1 LIKNIFKYNRITMLD
16 NFEKLWRDALFEIE
30 PNVSKANFSTWFKD
44 TYISKYEDGVVTINV
59 PNDFVKEW
67 LSTKY
72 YKFVISSLRNLNP
85 SIRHADYLIV
95 SRPPQTNQ
103 PEKKSYFKQ
112 QRNNEEQLGFQEL
125 NTDTEANLNPK
136 YTFDSFVVASFNEVA
151 HSAAA
156 AVSKNI
162 GNLYNPLF
170 IYGGVGLG
178 KTHLLQAIGNETKK
192 NNPAVKVQYLT
203 SEKFANDYVLSIQNK
218 NIHIFKEK
226 YRKYN
231 LLIVDDIQFF
241 SDKLKIQ
248 EEFFHVFNALYDGNN
263 QIIFSSDKPPQY
275 IVGLEDRLKSRF
287 EGGMMV
293 DISQPS
299 LEERMAILRVKM
311 QQRGYLISDEIIDFI
326 AKNIK
331 ENIRELEGALNS
343 VIGQSKI
350 RGRVL
355 GLVDVEEILKRK
367 IKPVRVVTADSVIK
381 IIANYYNMEE
391 KKLNEKT
398 RRQEIVKPRQIAM
411 YLLRNDL
418 NTSYPYIGRRLG
430 QKDHTTAIHA
440 YKKITHDI
448 KNDKKL
454 EQEINNIREM
464 ISKN

>member
-1 LIKNIFKYNRITMLD
+1 MPD
-16 NFEKLWRDALFEIE
+16 NFEKLWKDALFEIE

-95 SRPPQTNQ
+95 SKPPQINQ
-103 PEKKSYFKQ
+103 PEKKQYFKQ
-112 QRNNEEQLGFQEL
+112 QGNNEEQLGFQEL
-125 NTDTEANLNPK
+125 NTDTEANLNPR

-151 HSAAA
+151 HSAAI
-156 AVSKNI
+156 AVSKSI

-192 NNPAVKVQYLT
+192 NNPATKVQYLT

-218 NIHIFKEK
+218 NIHLFKEK

-248 EEFFHVFNALYDGNN
+248 EEFFHIFNALYDGNN

-350 RGRVL
+350 RGRIL
-355 GLVDVEEILKRK
+355 NLIDVEEILKRK
-367 IKPVRVVTADSVIK
+367 IKPIRVITADSVIK
-381 IIANYYNMEE
+381 IIANYYNIEE
-391 KKLNEKT
+391 KKINEKT

-440 YKKITHDI
+440 YKKITCDI

>member
-1 LIKNIFKYNRITMLD
+1 MLD
-16 NFEKLWRDALFEIE
+16 NFEKLWKDALFEIE

-95 SRPPQTNQ
+95 SKPPQINQ
-103 PEKKSYFKQ
+103 PEKKQYFKQ
-112 QRNNEEQLGFQEL
+112 QGNNEEQLGFQEL
-125 NTDTEANLNPK
+125 NTDTEANLNPR

-151 HSAAA
+151 HSAAI

-192 NNPAVKVQYLT
+192 NNPATKVQYLT

-218 NIHIFKEK
+218 NIHLFKEK

-248 EEFFHVFNALYDGNN
+248 EEFFHIFNALYDGNN

-350 RGRVL
+350 RGRIL
-355 GLVDVEEILKRK
+355 NLIDVEEILKRK
-367 IKPVRVVTADSVIK
+367 IKPIRVITADSVIK
-381 IIANYYNMEE
+381 IIANYYNIEE
-391 KKLNEKT
+391 KKINEKT

-440 YKKITHDI
+440 YKKITCDI

-454 EQEINNIREM
+454 EQEINNIREI

>member
-1 LIKNIFKYNRITMLD
+1 MLD
-16 NFEKLWRDALFEIE
+16 NLEKLWKDALFEIE
-30 PNVSKANFSTWFKD
+30 PNVSKANFSTWFKN
-44 TYISKYEDGVVTINV
+44 TYISKYDDGVVTINV

-95 SRPPQTNQ
+95 SQPPQIEQ
-103 PEKKSYFKQ
+103 KDKKQRPKPQ
-112 QRNNEEQLGFQEL
+112 QNNEEQLGFQEL
-125 NTDTEANLNPK
+125 NADTEANLNPK
-136 YTFDSFVVASFNEVA
+136 YTFDNFVVASFNEVA
-151 HSAAA
+151 HSAAL
-156 AVSKNI
+156 AVSKSI

-178 KTHLLQAIGNETKK
+178 KTHLLQAIGNETRK
-192 NNPAVKVQYLT
+192 NNPLIKVQYLT

-218 NIHIFKEK
+218 NIHLFKEK

-299 LEERMAILRVKM
+299 MEERMAILRVKM
-311 QQRGYLISDEIIDFI
+311 QQRGHLIPDEITDFI
-326 AKNIK
+326 AQNIK

-350 RGRVL
+350 RGRTL
-355 GLVDVEEILKRK
+355 NLADVEEILKRK
-367 IKPVRVVTADSVIK
+367 IKPIKVVTADSVIK
-381 IIANYYNMEE
+381 IIANYYNIEE
-391 KKLNEKT
+391 KNINEKT
-398 RRQEIVKPRQIAM
+398 RRQEVVKPRQIAM
-411 YLLRNDL
+411 YILRNDL
-418 NTSYPYIGRRLG
+418 NTPYPYIGRRLG

-440 YKKITHDI
+440 YKKITCDI

-454 EQEINNIREM
+454 EQEINNIREL
-464 ISKN
+464 ILKS

>member
-1 LIKNIFKYNRITMLD
+1 
-16 NFEKLWRDALFEIE
+16 
-30 PNVSKANFSTWFKD
+30 
-44 TYISKYEDGVVTINV
+44 
-59 PNDFVKEW
+59 
-67 LSTKY
+67 
-72 YKFVISSLRNLNP
+72 
-85 SIRHADYLIV
+85 
-95 SRPPQTNQ
+95 
-103 PEKKSYFKQ
+103 
-112 QRNNEEQLGFQEL
+112 
-125 NTDTEANLNPK
+125 
-136 YTFDSFVVASFNEVA
+136 EVA
-151 HSAAA
+151 HSAAI
-156 AVSKNI
+156 AVSKSL

-178 KTHLLQAIGNETKK
+178 KTHLLQSIGNEIRK
-192 NNPAVKVQYLT
+192 NKPSAKVHYLT
-203 SEKFANDYVLSIQNK
+203 SEKFANDYINSIQNK
-218 NIHIFKEK
+218 NIHLFKEK

-275 IVGLEDRLKSRF
+275 IIGLEDRLKSRF
-287 EGGMMV
+287 EGGMMI

-311 QQRGYLISDEIIDFI
+311 QQKGYLISDEIIDFI

-355 GLVDVEEILKRK
+355 DLKDVEDILKRK
-367 IKPVRVVTADSVIK
+367 IKPTK
-381 IIANYYNMEE
+381 IITIDHLIKVIALYYNIEE
-391 KKLNEKT
+391 KSLSEKT

-440 YKKITHDI
+440 YKKITNEI
-448 KNDKKL
+448 KINKNL
-454 EQEINNIREM
+454 EQEIINIREM
-464 ISKN
+464 IFKA

>member
-1 LIKNIFKYNRITMLD
+1 MLD
-16 NFEKLWRDALFEIE
+16 NLEKLWKDALFEIE
-30 PNVSKANFSTWFKD
+30 PNVSKANFSTWFKN

-85 SIRHADYLIV
+85 SIRHADYLIF
-95 SRPPQTNQ
+95 SQPPQFEQKDKKQ
-103 PEKKSYFKQ
+103 PQKQ
-112 QRNNEEQLGFQEL
+112 QQNNEEQLGFQEL
-125 NTDTEANLNPK
+125 NTDADTNLNPK
-136 YTFDSFVVASFNEVA
+136 YTFDNFVVASFNEVA
-151 HSAAA
+151 HSAAL
-156 AVSKNI
+156 AVSKSI

-178 KTHLLQAIGNETKK
+178 KTHLLQAIGNETRK
-192 NNPAVKVQYLT
+192 NNPSIKVQYLT

-218 NIHIFKEK
+218 NIHLFKEK

-293 DISQPS
+293 DVSQPS
-299 LEERMAILRVKM
+299 LEERLAILRVKM
-311 QQRGYLISDEIIDFI
+311 QQKGYLIPDEITDFI
-326 AKNIK
+326 AQNIK

-350 RGRVL
+350 RGRIL
-355 GLVDVEEILKRK
+355 NLSDVEEILKRK
-367 IKPVRVVTADSVIK
+367 IKPVKVVTADHVIK
-381 IIANYYNMEE
+381 IIANYYNIEE
-391 KKLNEKT
+391 KKINEKT

-411 YLLRNDL
+411 YILRNDL
-418 NTSYPYIGRRLG
+418 NTPYPYIVPKVG
-430 QKDHTTAIHA
+430 
-440 YKKITHDI
+440 
-448 KNDKKL
+448 
-454 EQEINNIREM
+454 
-464 ISKN
+464 

>member
-1 LIKNIFKYNRITMLD
+1 MAMLD
-16 NFEKLWRDALFEIE
+16 DLEKLWKDALFEIE

-44 TYISKYEDGVVTINV
+44 TSISKCDGGVVTINV

-85 SIRHADYLIV
+85 SIRHVDYLIV
-95 SRPPQTNQ
+95 SRPPKFEQKDKKQ
-103 PEKKSYFKQ
+103 PLKQ
-112 QRNNEEQLGFQEL
+112 PQKNDEQLGFQEL
-125 NTDTEANLNPK
+125 ISDTEANLNPK
-136 YTFDSFVVASFNEVA
+136 YTFDTFVVASFNEVA
-151 HSAAA
+151 HSAAV

-178 KTHLLQAIGNETKK
+178 KTHLLQAIGNETRKI
-192 NNPAVKVQYLT
+192 NPLVKVQYLT
-203 SEKFANDYVLSIQNK
+203 SEKFANDYIRSIQNK
-218 NIHIFKEK
+218 NIHLFKEK

-248 EEFFHVFNALYDGNN
+248 EEFFHVFNSLYDGNN
-263 QIIFSSDKPPQY
+263 QIIFSSDKPPQH
-275 IVGLEDRLKSRF
+275 IIGLEDRLRSRF

-299 LEERMAILRVKM
+299 LEERVAILRVKM
-311 QQRGYLISDEIIDFI
+311 QQRGCFIPDEITDFI
-326 AKNIK
+326 ATNIK

-350 RGRVL
+350 RGRIL
-355 GLVDVEEILKRK
+355 GLVDVEDILKRK
-367 IKPVRVVTADSVIK
+367 IKPVRVVTADQVIK
-381 IIANYYNMEE
+381 TIAVYYNIEE
-391 KKLNEKT
+391 KNISEKT
-398 RRQEIVKPRQIAM
+398 RRQEVVKPRQIAM

-418 NTSYPYIGRRLG
+418 NTPYPYIGRRLG

-440 YKKITHDI
+440 YKKITQDI
-448 KNDKKL
+448 KNNKKL
-454 EQEINNIREM
+454 EQEINNIRDM
-464 ISKN
+464 ILKN

>member
-1 LIKNIFKYNRITMLD
+1 MLD
-16 NFEKLWRDALFEIE
+16 NFEKLWKDALFEIE
-30 PNVSKANFSTWFKD
+30 PNVSRANFSTWFKD

-85 SIRHADYLIV
+85 GIRHADYLIV
-95 SRPPQTNQ
+95 SRPPQPEQ
-103 PEKKSYFKQ
+103 PEKKQHPKQ
-112 QRNNEEQLGFQEL
+112 RQNNEEQLGFQEL
-125 NTDTEANLNPK
+125 NTDAEANLNPR
-136 YTFDSFVVASFNEVA
+136 YTFDTFVVASFNEVA
-151 HSAAA
+151 HSAAM

-162 GNLYNPLF
+162 GRLYNPLF

-178 KTHLLQAIGNETKK
+178 KTHLLQAIGNETRK

-218 NIHIFKEK
+218 NIHLFKEK

-263 QIIFSSDKPPQY
+263 QIVFSSDKPPQY

-293 DISQPS
+293 DISSPL

-311 QQRGYLISDEIIDFI
+311 QQRGYLIPDEITDFI

-350 RGRVL
+350 RGRTL
-355 GLVDVEEILKRK
+355 NLSDVEEILKRK
-367 IKPVRVVTADSVIK
+367 IKPVKIVTPDHVIK
-381 IIANYYNMEE
+381 IIANYYNIEE
-391 KKLNEKT
+391 KKINEKT

-440 YKKITHDI
+440 YKKITCDI

-454 EQEINNIREM
+454 EQEINNIRDL
-464 ISKN
+464 ILKN

>member
-1 LIKNIFKYNRITMLD
+1 MLD
-16 NFEKLWRDALFEIE
+16 DLEKLWRDALFEIE
-30 PNVSKANFSTWFKD
+30 PNVSRANFCTWFKN
-44 TYISKYEDGVVTINV
+44 TYISKYDNGVITISV

-85 SIRHADYLIV
+85 NIRHFECLIV
-95 SRPPQTNQ
+95 PNLKKTEAVDKKQPQ
-103 PEKKSYFKQ
+103 KSKSA
-112 QRNNEEQLGFQEL
+112 NEEQLGFNEF
-125 NTDTEANLNPK
+125 NVDTEANLNPK
-136 YTFDSFVVASFNEVA
+136 YTFDSFVVAPFNEVA
-151 HSAAA
+151 HSAAM
-156 AVSKNI
+156 AVSKSL

-178 KTHLLQAIGNETKK
+178 KTHLLQSIGNEIRK
-192 NNPAVKVQYLT
+192 NRPSAKVHYLT
-203 SEKFANDYVLSIQNK
+203 SEKFANDYINSIQNK
-218 NIHIFKEK
+218 NIHVFKEK

-248 EEFFHVFNALYDGNN
+248 EEFFHVFNSLYDGNN

-350 RGRVL
+350 RGKTL
-355 GLVDVEEILKRK
+355 DLKDVEDVLKRK
-367 IKPVRVVTADSVIK
+367 IKPSKVVTVDYVIK
-381 IIANYYNMEE
+381 TIAMYYNIEE
-391 KKLNEKT
+391 KSLSEKT
-398 RRQEIVKPRQIAM
+398 RRQEIVKPRQVAM

-440 YKKITHDI
+440 YKKINNDI
-448 KNDKKL
+448 KNNKSL
-454 EQEINNIREM
+454 EQELNNIRELLFK
-464 ISKN
+464 I

>member
-1 LIKNIFKYNRITMLD
+1 MLD
-16 NFEKLWRDALFEIE
+16 NLEKLWKDALFEIE
-30 PNVSKANFSTWFKD
+30 PNVSKANFSTWFKN

-85 SIRHADYLIV
+85 SIRHADYLIF
-95 SRPPQTNQ
+95 SQPPQFEQKDKKQ
-103 PEKKSYFKQ
+103 PQKQ
-112 QRNNEEQLGFQEL
+112 QQNNEEQLGFQEL
-125 NTDTEANLNPK
+125 NTDAEANLNPK
-136 YTFDSFVVASFNEVA
+136 YTFDNFVVASFNEVA
-151 HSAAA
+151 HSAAL
-156 AVSKNI
+156 AVSKSI

-178 KTHLLQAIGNETKK
+178 KTHLLQAIGNETRK
-192 NNPAVKVQYLT
+192 NNPSIKVQYLT

-218 NIHIFKEK
+218 NIHLFKEK

-293 DISQPS
+293 DVSQPS
-299 LEERMAILRVKM
+299 LEERLAILRVKM
-311 QQRGYLISDEIIDFI
+311 QQKGYLIPDEITDFI

-350 RGRVL
+350 RGRIL
-355 GLVDVEEILKRK
+355 NLSDVEEILKRK
-367 IKPVRVVTADSVIK
+367 IKPVKVVTADHVIK
-381 IIANYYNMEE
+381 IIANYYNIEE
-391 KKLNEKT
+391 KKINEKT

-411 YLLRNDL
+411 YILRNDL
-418 NTSYPYIGRRLG
+418 NTPYPYIGRRLG

-440 YKKITHDI
+440 YKKITCDI

-454 EQEINNIREM
+454 EQEINNIRD
-464 ISKN
+464 IILKS

>member
-1 LIKNIFKYNRITMLD
+1 MLD
-16 NFEKLWRDALFEIE
+16 NFEKLWKDALFEIE

-44 TYISKYEDGVVTINV
+44 TSISKYDNGVVLIDV
-59 PNDFVKEW
+59 PNDFVRER

-72 YKFVISSLRNLNP
+72 YKFIISSLRNLNP
-85 SIRHADYLIV
+85 TIRHFECLIV
-95 SRPPQTNQ
+95 SKPRKT
-103 PEKKSYFKQ
+103 EFIDKKQIIKNSQ
-112 QRNNEEQLGFQEL
+112 SNEEQLGFQDF
-125 NTDTEANLNPK
+125 NIDTEANLNPK
-136 YTFDSFVVASFNEVA
+136 YTFDSFVVAPFNEVA
-151 HSAAA
+151 HSASV
-156 AVSKNI
+156 AVSKSL

-178 KTHLLQAIGNETKK
+178 KTHLLQSIGNEIRK
-192 NNPAVKVQYLT
+192 NKPSAKVHYLT
-203 SEKFANDYVLSIQNK
+203 SEKFANDYVLAIQNK
-218 NIHIFKEK
+218 NISLFKEK

-287 EGGMMV
+287 EGGMMI

-311 QQRGYLISDEIIDFI
+311 QQKSYLISDEIIDFI
-326 AKNIK
+326 ARNIK

-350 RGRVL
+350 RGKILDLKEVE
-355 GLVDVEEILKRK
+355 DVLKRK
-367 IKPVRVVTADSVIK
+367 IKPIKIVTVDHVIK
-381 IIANYYNMEE
+381 IIAMYYNIEE
-391 KKLNEKT
+391 KSLSEKT

-430 QKDHTTAIHA
+430 QKDHTTAINA
-440 YKKITHDI
+440 YKKITNDI
-448 KNDKKL
+448 KNNKSL
-454 EQEINNIREM
+454 EQEVISIREM
-464 ISKN
+464 IFKA

>member
-1 LIKNIFKYNRITMLD
+1 MLD

-95 SRPPQTNQ
+95 SKPPQINQ
-103 PEKKSYFKQ
+103 PEKKQYFKQ
-112 QRNNEEQLGFQEL
+112 QGNNEEQLGFQEL
-125 NTDTEANLNPK
+125 NTDTEANLNPR

-151 HSAAA
+151 HSAAI
-156 AVSKNI
+156 AVSKSI

-192 NNPAVKVQYLT
+192 NNPATKVQYLT

-218 NIHIFKEK
+218 NIHLFKEK

-248 EEFFHVFNALYDGNN
+248 EEFFHIFNALYDGNN

-331 ENIRELEGALNS
+331 ENIS
-343 VIGQSKI
+343 VNL
-350 RGRVL
+350 RGRL
-355 GLVDVEEILKRK
+355 I
-367 IKPVRVVTADSVIK
+367 P
-381 IIANYYNMEE
+381 
-391 KKLNEKT
+391 
-398 RRQEIVKPRQIAM
+398 
-411 YLLRNDL
+411 
-418 NTSYPYIGRRLG
+418 
-430 QKDHTTAIHA
+430 
-440 YKKITHDI
+440 
-448 KNDKKL
+448 
-454 EQEINNIREM
+454 
-464 ISKN
+464 

>member
-1 LIKNIFKYNRITMLD
+1 MSD
-16 NFEKLWRDALFEIE
+16 DFEKLWKDALFEIE

-85 SIRHADYLIV
+85 SIRHAEYLIV
-95 SRPPQTNQ
+95 SKPPQFRQ
-103 PEKKSYFKQ
+103 QEKKQPQKQ
-112 QRNNEEQLGFQEL
+112 QNNEEQLGFQEL

-136 YTFDSFVVASFNEVA
+136 YTFDTFVVASFNEVA
-151 HSAAA
+151 HSAAM

-178 KTHLLQAIGNETKK
+178 KTHLLQAIGNEIRK
-192 NNPAVKVQYLT
+192 NNPATNVQYLT
-203 SEKFANDYVLSIQNK
+203 SEKFANDYIRSIQNK
-218 NIHIFKEK
+218 NIHTFKEK

-248 EEFFHVFNALYDGNN
+248 EEFFHTFNALYDGNN
-263 QIIFSSDKPPQY
+263 QIIFSSDKPPQH

-311 QQRGYLISDEIIDFI
+311 QQRGYLIPDEIIDFI
-326 AKNIK
+326 AQNIK

-350 RGRVL
+350 RGRTL

-367 IKPVRVVTADSVIK
+367 IKPVKIITADYVIK
-381 IIANYYNMEE
+381 IIANYFNIEE
-391 KKLNEKT
+391 KKINEKT

-440 YKKITHDI
+440 YKKITCDI

-454 EQEINNIREM
+454 EQEINNIRD
-464 ISKN
+464 IILKN

>member
-1 LIKNIFKYNRITMLD
+1 MPD
-16 NFEKLWRDALFEIE
+16 NFEKLWKDALFEIE
-30 PNVSKANFSTWFKD
+30 PNVSKANFSTWFRD
-44 TYISKYEDGVVTINV
+44 TSISGYCDGVVTVNV
-59 PNDFVKEW
+59 PNDFAKDW

-85 SIRHADYLIV
+85 SIRHVDYLIV
-95 SRPPQTNQ
+95 SKPPPLEPKDKKQTLRR
-103 PEKKSYFKQ
+103 Q
-112 QRNNEEQLGFQEL
+112 QNNEEQLGFQEL
-125 NTDTEANLNPK
+125 NTDAEANLNPK
-136 YTFDSFVVASFNEVA
+136 YTFDTFVVASFNEVA

-156 AVSKNI
+156 AVSKSI

-178 KTHLLQAIGNETKK
+178 KTHLLQAIGNETRK
-192 NNPAVKVQYLT
+192 NNPSIKVQYLT
-203 SEKFANDYVLSIQNK
+203 SEKFANDYVLAIQNK
-218 NIHIFKEK
+218 NIHLFKEK
-226 YRKYN
+226 YRQYN

-248 EEFFHVFNALYDGNN
+248 EEFFHVFNALYEGNN

-299 LEERMAILRVKM
+299 TEERMAILRVKM
-311 QQRGYLISDEIIDFI
+311 QQKGYLIPDEITDFI
-326 AKNIK
+326 AQNIK

-350 RGRVL
+350 RGRTL
-355 GLVDVEEILKRK
+355 SLADVEEVLKRK
-367 IKPVRVVTADSVIK
+367 IKPVKIITADQMIK
-381 IIANYYNMEE
+381 IIANYYNLEE
-391 KKLNEKT
+391 KNISEKT

-418 NTSYPYIGRRLG
+418 NTPYPYIGRRLG

-440 YKKITHDI
+440 YKKITCDI
-448 KNDKKL
+448 KMDKKL
-454 EQEINNIREM
+454 EQEINNIRD
-464 ISKN
+464 IILKS

>member
-1 LIKNIFKYNRITMLD
+1 MLD
-16 NFEKLWRDALFEIE
+16 DLEKLWKDALFEIE

-44 TYISKYEDGVVTINV
+44 TYISKYDNGVVIVDV
-59 PNDFVKEW
+59 PNDFVREW

-72 YKFVISSLRNLNP
+72 YKFVISSLRNLDPN
-85 SIRHADYLIV
+85 IRHFECLIV
-95 SRPPQTNQ
+95 SKPRKTEQVDKRQLQKNKPI
-103 PEKKSYFKQ
+103 
-112 QRNNEEQLGFQEL
+112 NEEQLGFNEF
-125 NTDTEANLNPK
+125 NIDTEANLNPK
-136 YTFDSFVVASFNEVA
+136 YTFDSFVVAPFNEVA
-151 HSAAA
+151 HSAAI
-156 AVSKNI
+156 AVSKSL

-178 KTHLLQAIGNETKK
+178 KTHLLQSIGNEIRK
-192 NNPAVKVQYLT
+192 NKPSAKVHYLT
-203 SEKFANDYVLSIQNK
+203 SEKFANDYINSIQNK
-218 NIHIFKEK
+218 NIHLFKEK

-275 IVGLEDRLKSRF
+275 IIGLEDRLKSRF
-287 EGGMMV
+287 EGGMMI

-299 LEERMAILRVKM
+299 LEERIAILRVKM
-311 QQRGYLISDEIIDFI
+311 QQKGHLISDDIIDFI

-350 RGRVL
+350 RGKVL
-355 GLVDVEEILKRK
+355 DLKDVEDILKRK
-367 IKPVRVVTADSVIK
+367 IKPTKIITIDHVIK
-381 IIANYYNMEE
+381 SIALYYNIEE
-391 KKLNEKT
+391 KSLSEKT

-440 YKKITHDI
+440 YKKITNEI
-448 KNDKKL
+448 KNNKNI
-454 EQEINNIREM
+454 EQEIINIRE
-464 ISKN
+464 IIFKN

>member
-1 LIKNIFKYNRITMLD
+1 
-16 NFEKLWRDALFEIE
+16 
-30 PNVSKANFSTWFKD
+30 
-44 TYISKYEDGVVTINV
+44 V
-59 PNDFVKEW
+59 PNDFAKDW

-85 SIRHADYLIV
+85 SIRHVDYLIV
-95 SRPPQTNQ
+95 SKPPPLEPKDKKQTLRR
-103 PEKKSYFKQ
+103 Q
-112 QRNNEEQLGFQEL
+112 QNNEEQLGFQEL
-125 NTDTEANLNPK
+125 NTDAEANLNPK
-136 YTFDSFVVASFNEVA
+136 YTFDTFVVASFNEVA

-156 AVSKNI
+156 AVSKSI

-178 KTHLLQAIGNETKK
+178 KTHLLQAIGNETRK
-192 NNPAVKVQYLT
+192 NNPSIKVQYLT
-203 SEKFANDYVLSIQNK
+203 SEKFANDYVLAIQNK
-218 NIHIFKEK
+218 NIHLFKEK
-226 YRKYN
+226 YRQYN

-248 EEFFHVFNALYDGNN
+248 EEFFHVFNALYEGNN

-299 LEERMAILRVKM
+299 TEERMAILRVKM
-311 QQRGYLISDEIIDFI
+311 QQKGYLIPDEITDFI
-326 AKNIK
+326 AQNIK

-350 RGRVL
+350 RGRTL
-355 GLVDVEEILKRK
+355 SLADVEEVLKRK
-367 IKPVRVVTADSVIK
+367 IKPVKIITADQMIK
-381 IIANYYNMEE
+381 IIANYYNLEE
-391 KKLNEKT
+391 KNISEKT

-418 NTSYPYIGRRLG
+418 NTPYPYIGRRLG

-440 YKKITHDI
+440 YKKITCDI
-448 KNDKKL
+448 KMDKKL
-454 EQEINNIREM
+454 EQEINNIRD
-464 ISKN
+464 IILKS

>member
-1 LIKNIFKYNRITMLD
+1 MLD
-16 NFEKLWRDALFEIE
+16 NLEKLWKDALFEIE
-30 PNVSKANFSTWFKD
+30 PNVSRANFSTWFRD

-95 SRPPQTNQ
+95 SSSPKIEQK
-103 PEKKSYFKQ
+103 EKKQTFKRQ
-112 QRNNEEQLGFQEL
+112 QNNEEQLGFQEL
-125 NTDTEANLNPK
+125 NTDAEANLNPK
-136 YTFDSFVVASFNEVA
+136 YTFDAFVVASFNEVA
-151 HSAAA
+151 HSAAM

-178 KTHLLQAIGNETKK
+178 KTHLLQAIGNETRK

-203 SEKFANDYVLSIQNK
+203 SEKFANDYVLSIQN
-218 NIHIFKEK
+218 NSISLFKEK

-248 EEFFHVFNALYDGNN
+248 EEFFHIFNALYDKNN

-275 IVGLEDRLKSRF
+275 IVGLEERLKSRF

-293 DISQPS
+293 DVSQPS
-299 LEERMAILRVKM
+299 QEERMAILRVKM
-311 QQRGYLISDEIIDFI
+311 QQKGYPVPDEIIDFI

-350 RGRVL
+350 RGRTL
-355 GLVDVEEILKRK
+355 NLSDVEEVLKRK
-367 IKPVRVVTADSVIK
+367 IKPIKIITADSVIK
-381 IIANYYNMEE
+381 IIADYYNIEE
-391 KKLNEKT
+391 RKINEKT

-411 YLLRNDL
+411 YILRSDL
-418 NTSYPYIGRRLG
+418 NTPYPYIGRRLG

-440 YKKITHDI
+440 YKKITCDI

-454 EQEINNIREM
+454 EQEINNIRD
-464 ISKN
+464 IILKS

>member
-1 LIKNIFKYNRITMLD
+1 MLD
-16 NFEKLWRDALFEIE
+16 NFEKLWKDALFEIE

-95 SRPPQTNQ
+95 SKPPQTNQ
-103 PEKKSYFKQ
+103 PEKKQYFKQ
-112 QRNNEEQLGFQEL
+112 QGNNEEQLGFQEL
-125 NTDTEANLNPK
+125 NTDTEANLNPR

-151 HSAAA
+151 HSAAI
-156 AVSKNI
+156 AVSKSI

-192 NNPAVKVQYLT
+192 NNPATKVQYLT

-218 NIHIFKEK
+218 NIHLFKEK

-241 SDKLKIQ
+241 SGKLKIQ
-248 EEFFHVFNALYDGNN
+248 EEFFHVFNALYDKNN

-311 QQRGYLISDEIIDFI
+311 QQKGFLISDEIIDFI

-355 GLVDVEEILKRK
+355 NLVDVEEILKRK
-367 IKPVRVVTADSVIK
+367 IKPISVVTADSVIK
-381 IIANYYNMEE
+381 IIANYYNIEE

-440 YKKITHDI
+440 YKKITCDI

-454 EQEINNIREM
+454 EQEINNIREV

>member
-1 LIKNIFKYNRITMLD
+1 MLD

-350 RGRVL
+350 RGRIL
-355 GLVDVEEILKRK
+355 NLIDVEEILKRK

>member
-1 LIKNIFKYNRITMLD
+1 MIEDL
-16 NFEKLWRDALFEIE
+16 EKLWKEALFEIE
-30 PNVSKANFSTWFKD
+30 PNVSRANFCTWFKN
-44 TYISKYEDGVVTINV
+44 TYISKYDNGVIIINV

-85 SIRHADYLIV
+85 NIRHFECLIV
-95 SRPPQTNQ
+95 PNAQKTETGVADKKQ
-103 PEKKSYFKQ
+103 P
-112 QRNNEEQLGFQEL
+112 QRNKPTNEEQLGFNEF
-125 NTDTEANLNPK
+125 NVDTEANLNPK
-136 YTFDSFVVASFNEVA
+136 YTFDSFVVAPFNEVA
-151 HSAAA
+151 HSAAM
-156 AVSKNI
+156 AVSKSL

-178 KTHLLQAIGNETKK
+178 KTHLLQSIGNEIRK
-192 NNPAVKVQYLT
+192 NRPSARVHYLT
-203 SEKFANDYVLSIQNK
+203 SEKFANEYINSIQNK

-248 EEFFHVFNALYDGNN
+248 EEFFHVFNSLYDGNN

-350 RGRVL
+350 RGKTL
-355 GLVDVEEILKRK
+355 DLKDVEDVLKRK
-367 IKPVRVVTADSVIK
+367 IKPVKVVTVDYVIK
-381 IIANYYNMEE
+381 TIAMYYNIEE
-391 KKLNEKT
+391 KNLSEKT
-398 RRQEIVKPRQIAM
+398 RRQEIVKPRQITM

-440 YKKITHDI
+440 YKKITNDI
-448 KNDKKL
+448 KNDKNL
-454 EQEINNIREM
+454 EQELINIREM
-464 ISKN
+464 IFKT

>member
-1 LIKNIFKYNRITMLD
+1 MLD

-95 SRPPQTNQ
+95 SKPPQINQ
-103 PEKKSYFKQ
+103 PEKKQYFKQ
-112 QRNNEEQLGFQEL
+112 QGNNEEQLGFQEL
-125 NTDTEANLNPK
+125 NTDTEANLNPR

-151 HSAAA
+151 HSAAI
-156 AVSKNI
+156 AVSKSI

-192 NNPAVKVQYLT
+192 NNPATKVQYLT

-218 NIHIFKEK
+218 NIHLFKEK

-248 EEFFHVFNALYDGNN
+248 EEFFHIFNALYDGNN

>member
-1 LIKNIFKYNRITMLD
+1 MLD
-16 NFEKLWRDALFEIE
+16 DLEKLWKDALFEIE

-44 TYISKYEDGVVTINV
+44 TYISKYDNGVIIIDV
-59 PNDFVKEW
+59 PNDFVREW

-72 YKFVISSLRNLNP
+72 YKFVISSLRNLDPN
-85 SIRHADYLIV
+85 IRHFECLIV
-95 SRPPQTNQ
+95 SNPRKTEQIDKRQLQKNKPV
-103 PEKKSYFKQ
+103 
-112 QRNNEEQLGFQEL
+112 NEEQLGFNEF
-125 NTDTEANLNPK
+125 NIDTEANLNPK
-136 YTFDSFVVASFNEVA
+136 YTFDSFVVAPFNEVA
-151 HSAAA
+151 HSAAI
-156 AVSKNI
+156 AVSKSL

-178 KTHLLQAIGNETKK
+178 KTHLLQSIGNEIRK
-192 NNPAVKVQYLT
+192 NKPSAKVHYLT
-203 SEKFANDYVLSIQNK
+203 SEKFANDYINSIQNK
-218 NIHIFKEK
+218 NIHLFKEK

-275 IVGLEDRLKSRF
+275 IIGLEDRLKSRF
-287 EGGMMV
+287 EGGMMI

-311 QQRGYLISDEIIDFI
+311 QQKGYLISDEIIDFI

-355 GLVDVEEILKRK
+355 DLKDVEDILKRK
-367 IKPVRVVTADSVIK
+367 IKPTK
-381 IIANYYNMEE
+381 IITIDHLIKVIALYYNIEE
-391 KKLNEKT
+391 KSLSEKT

-440 YKKITHDI
+440 YKKITNEI
-448 KNDKKL
+448 KINKNL
-454 EQEINNIREM
+454 EQEIINIREM
-464 ISKN
+464 IFKA

>member
-1 LIKNIFKYNRITMLD
+1 MSDDL
-16 NFEKLWRDALFEIE
+16 EKLWKDALFEIE

-44 TYISKYEDGVVTINV
+44 TYISKCDNGVAIIDV
-59 PNDFVKEW
+59 PNDFVREW

-85 SIRHADYLIV
+85 NIRHFECLIV
-95 SRPPQTNQ
+95 SKPKKIEFADKKPLQT
-103 PEKKSYFKQ
+103 SKQ
-112 QRNNEEQLGFQEL
+112 TNEEQLGFHEF
-125 NTDTEANLNPK
+125 NIDTEANLNPK
-136 YTFDSFVVASFNEVA
+136 YTFDSFVVAPFNEVA
-151 HSAAA
+151 HSAAM
-156 AVSKNI
+156 AVSKSL

-178 KTHLLQAIGNETKK
+178 KTHLLQSIGNEIRK
-192 NNPAVKVQYLT
+192 NKPSARVHYLT
-203 SEKFANDYVLSIQNK
+203 SEKFANDYINSIQNK
-218 NIHIFKEK
+218 NIHLFKEK

-311 QQRGYLISDEIIDFI
+311 QQKGHLISDDIIDFI

-355 GLVDVEEILKRK
+355 DLKDVEEVLKRK
-367 IKPVRVVTADSVIK
+367 IKPTKVVTVDYVIK
-381 IIANYYNMEE
+381 KIAMYYNIEE
-391 KKLNEKT
+391 KSLSEKT
-398 RRQEIVKPRQIAM
+398 RRQEIVKPRQITM

-440 YKKITHDI
+440 YKKITNDL
-448 KNDKKL
+448 KNDKNL
-454 EQEINNIREM
+454 EQELINLREL
-464 ISKN
+464 IFKV

>member
-1 LIKNIFKYNRITMLD
+1 MLD
-16 NFEKLWRDALFEIE
+16 DLEKLWKDALFEIE

-44 TYISKYEDGVVTINV
+44 TYISKYEEGVVTINV

-72 YKFVISSLRNLNP
+72 YKFVISSLRNLNS

-95 SRPPQTNQ
+95 SRPPQQ
-103 PEKKSYFKQ
+103 PKQIEKRQHPARQ
-112 QRNNEEQLGFQEL
+112 QNNEEQLGFQEL
-125 NTDTEANLNPK
+125 NTDTEANLNPR

-151 HSAAA
+151 YSAAT

-192 NNPAVKVQYLT
+192 NNSSIKVQYLT
-203 SEKFANDYVLSIQNK
+203 SEKFANDYIHSIQNK
-218 NIHIFKEK
+218 NIHLFKEK

-248 EEFFHVFNALYDGNN
+248 EEFFHVFNALYDRNN

-299 LEERMAILRVKM
+299 LEERVAILRVKM
-311 QQRGYLISDEIIDFI
+311 QQKGYLIPDEITDFI

-350 RGRVL
+350 RGRL
-355 GLVDVEEILKRK
+355 LNLADVEEILKRK
-367 IKPVRVVTADSVIK
+367 IKPVKIVTVDHVIK
-381 IIANYYNMEE
+381 IIANYYNIEE
-391 KKLNEKT
+391 KNLNEKT
-398 RRQEIVKPRQIAM
+398 RKQEIVKPRQIAM
-411 YLLRNDL
+411 YILRNDL

-440 YKKITHDI
+440 YKKITYEI

-454 EQEINNIREM
+454 EQEINNIRDM
-464 ISKN
+464 ILKN

>member
-1 LIKNIFKYNRITMLD
+1 MLD

-95 SRPPQTNQ
+95 SKPPQINQ
-103 PEKKSYFKQ
+103 PEKKQYFKQ
-112 QRNNEEQLGFQEL
+112 QGNNEEQLGFQEL
-125 NTDTEANLNPK
+125 NTDTEANLNPR

-151 HSAAA
+151 HSAAI
-156 AVSKNI
+156 AVSKSI

-192 NNPAVKVQYLT
+192 NNPATKVQYLT

-218 NIHIFKEK
+218 NIHLFKEK

-248 EEFFHVFNALYDGNN
+248 EEFFHIFNALYDGNN

-299 LEERMAILRVKM
+299 MEERMAILRVKM
-311 QQRGYLISDEIIDFI
+311 QQKGYLIPDEITDFI

-350 RGRVL
+350 RGRIL
-355 GLVDVEEILKRK
+355 SLVDVEEVLKRK
-367 IKPVRVVTADSVIK
+367 IKPVKIITADQMIK
-381 IIANYYNMEE
+381 IIANYYNLEE
-391 KKLNEKT
+391 KNISEKT

-418 NTSYPYIGRRLG
+418 NTPYPYIGRRLG

-440 YKKITHDI
+440 YKKITCDI
-448 KNDKKL
+448 KMDKKL
-454 EQEINNIREM
+454 EQEINNIRD
-464 ISKN
+464 IILKS

>member
-1 LIKNIFKYNRITMLD
+1 MLD

>member
-1 LIKNIFKYNRITMLD
+1 MLD

-30 PNVSKANFSTWFKD
+30 PNVSKATFSTWFKD

-95 SRPPQTNQ
+95 SKPPQINQ
-103 PEKKSYFKQ
+103 PEKKQYFKQ
-112 QRNNEEQLGFQEL
+112 QGNNEEQLGFQEL
-125 NTDTEANLNPK
+125 NTDTEANLNPR

-151 HSAAA
+151 HSAAI

-192 NNPAVKVQYLT
+192 NNPATKVQYLT

-218 NIHIFKEK
+218 NIHLFKEK

-248 EEFFHVFNALYDGNN
+248 EEFFHIFNALYDGNN

-350 RGRVL
+350 RGRIL
-355 GLVDVEEILKRK
+355 NLIDVEEILKRK
-367 IKPVRVVTADSVIK
+367 IKPIRVITADSVIK
-381 IIANYYNMEE
+381 IIANYYNIEE
-391 KKLNEKT
+391 KKINEKT

-440 YKKITHDI
+440 YKKITCDI

-454 EQEINNIREM
+454 EQEINNIREI

>member
-1 LIKNIFKYNRITMLD
+1 MLD
-16 NFEKLWRDALFEIE
+16 NFEKLWKDALFEIE

-95 SRPPQTNQ
+95 SKPPQINQ
-103 PEKKSYFKQ
+103 PEKKQYFKQ
-112 QRNNEEQLGFQEL
+112 QGNNEEQLGFQEL
-125 NTDTEANLNPK
+125 NTDTEANLNPR

-151 HSAAA
+151 HSAAI
-156 AVSKNI
+156 AVSKSI

-192 NNPAVKVQYLT
+192 NNPATKVQYLT

-218 NIHIFKEK
+218 NIHLFKEK

-248 EEFFHVFNALYDGNN
+248 EEFFHIFNALYDGNN

-350 RGRVL
+350 RGRIL
-355 GLVDVEEILKRK
+355 NLIDVEEILKRK
-367 IKPVRVVTADSVIK
+367 IKPIRVITADSVIK
-381 IIANYYNMEE
+381 IIANYYNIEE
-391 KKLNEKT
+391 KKINEKT

-440 YKKITHDI
+440 YKKITCDI

-454 EQEINNIREM
+454 EQEINNIREI

>member
-1 LIKNIFKYNRITMLD
+1 MLD
-16 NFEKLWRDALFEIE
+16 NFEKLWKDALFEIE

-95 SRPPQTNQ
+95 SKPPQINQ
-103 PEKKSYFKQ
+103 LEKKQYFKQ
-112 QRNNEEQLGFQEL
+112 QGNNEEQLGFQEL
-125 NTDTEANLNPK
+125 NTDTEANLNPR

-151 HSAAA
+151 HSAAI
-156 AVSKNI
+156 AVSKSI

-192 NNPAVKVQYLT
+192 NNPATKVQYLT

-218 NIHIFKEK
+218 NIHLFKEK

-248 EEFFHVFNALYDGNN
+248 EEFFHIFNALYDGNN

-350 RGRVL
+350 RGRIL
-355 GLVDVEEILKRK
+355 NLIDVEEILKRK
-367 IKPVRVVTADSVIK
+367 IKPIRVITADSVIK
-381 IIANYYNMEE
+381 IIANYYNIEE
-391 KKLNEKT
+391 KKINEKT

-440 YKKITHDI
+440 YKKITCDI

-454 EQEINNIREM
+454 EQEINNIREI

>member
-1 LIKNIFKYNRITMLD
+1 MLD

-454 EQEINNIREM
+454 EQEINNIREV

>member
-1 LIKNIFKYNRITMLD
+1 MLD
-16 NFEKLWRDALFEIE
+16 NLEKLWKDALFEIE
-30 PNVSKANFSTWFKD
+30 PNVSKANFSTWFKN

-85 SIRHADYLIV
+85 SIRHADYLIF
-95 SRPPQTNQ
+95 SQPPQFEQ
-103 PEKKSYFKQ
+103 KDKKQTQKQ
-112 QRNNEEQLGFQEL
+112 QQNNEEQLGFQEL
-125 NTDTEANLNPK
+125 NTDAEANLNPK
-136 YTFDSFVVASFNEVA
+136 YTFDNFVVASFNEVA
-151 HSAAA
+151 HSAAL

-178 KTHLLQAIGNETKK
+178 KTHLLQAIGNETRK
-192 NNPAVKVQYLT
+192 NNPSIKVQYLT

-218 NIHIFKEK
+218 TIHLFKEK

-248 EEFFHVFNALYDGNN
+248 EEFFHVFNSLYDRNN

-293 DISQPS
+293 DVSQPS
-299 LEERMAILRVKM
+299 LEERLAILRVKM
-311 QQRGYLISDEIIDFI
+311 QQKGYLIPDEITDFI
-326 AKNIK
+326 AQNIK

-350 RGRVL
+350 RGRTL
-355 GLVDVEEILKRK
+355 NLSDVEEILKRK
-367 IKPVRVVTADSVIK
+367 IKPIKVVTADSVIK
-381 IIANYYNMEE
+381 IIANYYNIEE
-391 KKLNEKT
+391 KKINEKT

-411 YLLRNDL
+411 YILRNDL
-418 NTSYPYIGRRLG
+418 NTPYPYIGRRLG

-440 YKKITHDI
+440 YKKITCDI

-454 EQEINNIREM
+454 EQEINNIREL
-464 ISKN
+464 ILKS